1 MKNINNILSVILLL
15 FAGFFVA
22 ACDDEETVVVPD
34 NWITVSTDPMTI
46 GYEGGSLTCDYTL
59 AKGLDASVVYIINH
73 ESWCLGYIKDSKIM
87 IDVDLS
93 ENINGRT
100 AKMSLIYDESHQV
113 ELVVEQG
120 KAPTVLVESI
130 DKSAMPESININE
143 TLDLN
148 TVVRVLPT
156 NASYQNLAFTLAE
169 GSEAFVELSESG
181 VVKGVAA
188 GEAKINVAAVDE
200 SGVTD
205 VITLNIIGNIRLNR
219 DSWTVSTSITYKNGN
234 NYVTDGTTGNP
245 EHLFDNKT
253 TTYLSLVKPGKSYGS
268 DYTAAGINEPLY
280 FVVDMG
286 AEQTFN
292 YFTWMH
298 RSTNGYNY
306 LRAWGISMYGSNDGK
321 NFIEIKSDVDIPY
334 ENNTVEIVIAI
345 PESTYRYVKV
355 QFVKWS
361 DLVTGSTSGGTL
373 QVAEFGLGREL

>member
-148 TVVRVLPT
+148 TVVKVLPT
-156 NASYQNLAFTLAE
+156 NASYQNLAL
-169 GSEAFVELSESG
+169 LLQK
-181 VVKGVAA
+181 VVKH
-188 GEAKINVAAVDE
+188 
-200 SGVTD
+200 S
-205 VITLNIIGNIRLNR
+205 LNFQSQVWL
-219 DSWTVSTSITYKNGN
+219 K
-234 NYVTDGTTGNP
+234 
-245 EHLFDNKT
+245 EL
-253 TTYLSLVKPGKSYGS
+253 
-268 DYTAAGINEPLY
+268 
-280 FVVDMG
+280 
-286 AEQTFN
+286 
-292 YFTWMH
+292 
-298 RSTNGYNY
+298 
-306 LRAWGISMYGSNDGK
+306 
-321 NFIEIKSDVDIPY
+321 
-334 ENNTVEIVIAI
+334 
-345 PESTYRYVKV
+345 
-355 QFVKWS
+355 
-361 DLVTGSTSGGTL
+361 L
-373 QVAEFGLGREL
+373 QVKQKLMLLQLMRVE